1 MLMVIFLLLLLFVP
15 LIHLLRGV
23 CDRGGGKHEEGMS
36 APVPPPLL
44 GAGNNG
50 ESSDSGPH
58 TWSPPDTRE
67 LSCVLAGG
75 GDDDSTAKKYC
86 VRDSNRKAASA
97 ALLKTVVDRC
107 SAFVAR
113 LAREHP
119 HHPVAVR
126 LAERFEPERMMES
139 LPNSEFTAHS
149 ENKGEKIALC
159 LTPQKDAPSAQLID
173 DHTLTFVAL
182 HELAHVGTVST
193 EDHGDDFWRNFRY
206 LLVCAKEQGVHEPMD
221 YRSNP
226 VLYCSMQINDNP
238 FFSRKE

>member
-1 MLMVIFLLLLLFVP
+1 MVASAAAAGML
-15 LIHLLRGV
+15 
-23 CDRGGGKHEEGMS
+23 GGGAG
-36 APVPPPLL
+36 
-44 GAGNNG
+44 GA
-50 ESSDSGPH
+50 DDGPH
-58 TWSPPDTRE
+58 NWAPPDTRE
-67 LSCVLAGG
+67 LSCVIAAGG
-75 GDDDSTAKKYC
+75 GGGGGNKYC
-86 VRDSNRKAASA
+86 VRDSSRKTASA
-97 ALLKTVVDRC
+97 ALMKTVVDRC

-159 LTPQKDAPSAQLID
+159 LTPQKDAPGAQLID

-206 LLVCAKEQGVHEPMD
+206 LLVRAKEQGVHEPVD
-221 YRSNP
+221 YHANP

-238 FFSRKE
+238 YFSRPAEPGYD

>member
-1 MLMVIFLLLLLFVP
+1 MM
-15 LIHLLRGV
+15 
-23 CDRGGGKHEEGMS
+23 GGGDG
-36 APVPPPLL
+36 
-44 GAGNNG
+44 GA
-50 ESSDSGPH
+50 DDGPRN
-58 TWSPPDTRE
+58 WAPPDTRE
-67 LSCVLAGG
+67 LSCVIAA
-75 GDDDSTAKKYC
+75 SSSSSAENKYC
-86 VRDSNRKAASA
+86 VRDSSRKAASA

-107 SAFVAR
+107 AAFVTR

-126 LAERFEPERMMES
+126 LGERFEPERMMES

-159 LTPQKDAPSAQLID
+159 LTPQKDAPGAQLID

-206 LLVCAKEQGVHEPMD
+206 LLVRAKEQGVHEPVD
-221 YRSNP
+221 YRTNP

-238 FFSRKE
+238 FFSRAAERADE